1 MSYRRDPNNPHP
13 PFRHKSTFSEK
24 PYRQSYSS
32 SRARKPAVRAI
43 DPTYSVSKRLIVAF
57 VILAA
62 VAAILSLRLL
72 WLQVIDAE
80 NNANRSDAVR
90 TNVLEITPR
99 RGTIYDRNG
108 VVLATTVDAIN
119 IFCHPKT
126 VPADKVDELAQFMV
140 DNCGGEFVT
149 YKDKILA
156 NQNFSYLFK
165 GAEADLGQKILD
177 LGIEGVDY
185 EKTTKRVYPCGS
197 VGSQV
202 IGILNSEGEA
212 ISGLE
217 LYYNDILG
225 GSPGERTIMYSREGV
240 PVPGSET
247 ITQEAVA
254 GKDIVVSI
262 DVGLQEQVETA
273 LALRVKD
280 IDGKAGSGIVMD
292 ARSGEIYACASDPL
306 FDITDLSEIKEG
318 ATNLSGISSAFEP
331 GSIFKP
337 AIMLAALEA
346 GTTQAGQSYYC
357 PASIKVGEYTITDSH
372 ERAAMDMDTSKIMAD
387 SSNIGM
393 SLIAKDLGAEKMSE
407 YLNKYQI
414 IGKTEVDYPGEA
426 SGSLSDW
433 NSWSVVQMYNIS
445 FGQGVMTTPLNV
457 VRFYG
462 AIANDGVMCQPHFLI
477 DVPTE
482 EAPRVYETQTVIE
495 NKQALDDLTE
505 MMEAVVEDGT
515 ATQAQIKGFKIA
527 GKTGTAEIA
536 DSAGGYKKNIYNI
549 SFVGF
554 IPDASLELVCFVGA
568 TDVPAERKTVP
579 AFKDIMS
586 YAIERYDITQK

>member
-1 MSYRRDPNNPHP
+1 M
-13 PFRHKSTFSEK
+13 
-24 PYRQSYSS
+24 
-32 SRARKPAVRAI
+32 
-43 DPTYSVSKRLIVAF
+43 
-57 VILAA
+57 
-62 VAAILSLRLL
+62 
-72 WLQVIDAE
+72 
-80 NNANRSDAVR
+80 
-90 TNVLEITPR
+90 
-99 RGTIYDRNG
+99 
-108 VVLATTVDAIN
+108 
-119 IFCHPKT
+119 
-126 VPADKVDELAQFMV
+126 
-140 DNCGGEFVT
+140 
-149 YKDKILA
+149 
-156 NQNFSYLFK
+156 
-165 GAEADLGQKILD
+165 
-177 LGIEGVDY
+177 
-185 EKTTKRVYPCGS
+185 
-197 VGSQV
+197 

-477 DVPTE
+477 DIPTE